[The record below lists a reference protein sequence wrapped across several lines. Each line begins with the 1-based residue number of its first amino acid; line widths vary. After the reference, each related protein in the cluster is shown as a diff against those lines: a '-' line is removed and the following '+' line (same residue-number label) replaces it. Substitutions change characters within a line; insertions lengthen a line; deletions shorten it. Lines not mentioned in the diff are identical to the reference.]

1 MASGQASEQ
10 PAQGFLFLRGEGGQG
25 LPVDLAGGRQA
36 GLEFGA
42 SGRTEADQQAPA
54 VVRIGAAL
62 DQSPFVQAFDDALD
76 GRGVHGGESAELV
89 LRAGSGLAEADQGG
103 PLGGGQAVADAI
115 GEQRRIAL
123 VGLAQ
128 DEADLVV
135 EAVRGVTGHA
145 GHRWWRE
152 GFILAH
158 GRYQSASR

>member
-10 PAQGFLFLRGEGGQG
+10 PAQGFLFLRGEGQG

-62 DQSPFVQAFDDALD
+62 DQSPFVQALDDALD
-76 GRGVHGGESAELV
+76 GRGVHGGEPAELV

-103 PLGGGQAVADAI
+103 PL
-115 GEQRRIAL
+115 
-123 VGLAQ
+123 
-128 DEADLVV
+128 
-135 EAVRGVTGHA
+135 RGSGRCRCHWRTTLHSA
-145 GHRWWRE
+145 GWP
-152 GFILAH
+152 GA
-158 GRYQSASR
+158 G